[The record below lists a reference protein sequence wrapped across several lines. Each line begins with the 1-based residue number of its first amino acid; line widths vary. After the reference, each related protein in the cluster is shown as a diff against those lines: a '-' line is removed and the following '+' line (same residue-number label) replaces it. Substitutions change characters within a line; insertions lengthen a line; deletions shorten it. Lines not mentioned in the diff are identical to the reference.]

1 MNSSPRS
8 VASTATSTGNCC
20 AALWSMRCGG
30 CSGTRACSGAAQT
43 LTASVAPR
51 EQRDVLRIT
60 VKALHATILD
70 LEARAEQVAARATSS
85 RDKQRRLELKLE
97 ASQLRL
103 EAHGCRDDLRRSQGS
118 LDQAEQEFVKAQAA
132 FVPIAEH
139 VSDAEQAWRLADAL
153 GEPEQATSHQ
163 LIAPVLAD
171 ELPLKDAAVLFGT
184 TPQVI
189 GRWRKLGQPKNRP
202 LRWHGGEGAWHDHT
216 QKDRRLHR
224 SAINMQALTPD
235 QERLLE
241 DTLIRLALED
251 GRTNPA
257 TSRNGQLDAWETS
270 GSSPPQDSNDQ
281 EAPE

>member
-251 GRTNPA
+251 GRIEP
-257 TSRNGQLDAWETS
+257 RNE
-270 GSSPPQDSNDQ
+270 P
-281 EAPE
+281 